1 VVSLKELVIGSIVV
15 GLFVF
20 CISYVFVDV
29 ANNYGF
35 SNETDSNFMALDQA
49 SQVYD
54 EIESAKELA
63 QSTNPAMQLIELV
76 LMNGYLALTIFFSLP
91 TTLITLADN
100 LLLLL
105 GVPPAV
111 NFYVYAMITAFGLF
125 MVLKAVGVFKE
136 NT

>member
-1 VVSLKELVIGSIVV
+1 MVSLKELVIGSIVV